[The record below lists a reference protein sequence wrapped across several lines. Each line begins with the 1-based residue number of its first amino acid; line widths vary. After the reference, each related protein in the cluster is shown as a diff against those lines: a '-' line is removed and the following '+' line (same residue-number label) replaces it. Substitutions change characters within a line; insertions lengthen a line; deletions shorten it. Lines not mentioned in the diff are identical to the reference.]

1 MTPLNEC
8 KMFENGFSNDYLLI
22 TSSGFKNCGTHL
34 TGNDIQI
41 KMDSPIKRN
50 QTVFKRNQTVFRR
63 TVLFPRENDQSEL
76 CRKINLLTIDE
87 EDQMEINY
95 TEK

>member
-1 MTPLNEC
+1 
-8 KMFENGFSNDYLLI
+8 MFENGFSNDYLLI

-50 QTVFKRNQTVFRR
+50 QTVFRR
-63 TVLFPRENDQSEL
+63 TVLFPRENDQNEL
-76 CRKINLLTIDE
+76 CRKINLLTINE